1 MTEQN
6 KWSGQL
12 TRQDS
17 IKIIAS
23 ATNHDDPY
31 WENLVDKHYDETSDT
46 MPSIFHVFAALGI
59 TVDEYKEA
67 TGAQNVDWPEQNKQ
81 PPAEA
86 GAAVAWLVTG
96 IETDGTVLIRVPFV
110 KEDEARA
117 LAQAAISKGGYCA
130 SNVTI
135 HPLYTSQ
142 TTATQAAV
150 AAAMRKCAGIAN
162 AWVDV
167 PKQSGQRAKFFHEI
181 RDEILASTPAEATAA
196 LEKICMEVALDVR
209 ALGLEKDGTIHS
221 RDLRAIVTSVIEKR
235 K

>member
-1 MTEQN
+1 MIEQN

-86 GAAVAWLVTG
+86 GEAVAWMWRRDYAGGGFSTELCNTREQAEALLERFTEG
-96 IETDGTVLIRVPFV
+96 GTV
-110 KEDEARA
+110 D
-117 LAQAAISKGGYCA
+117 S
-130 SNVTI
+130 I

-150 AAAMRKCAGIAN
+150 AAAVWQCAEICREVG
-162 AWVDV
+162 
-167 PKQSGQRAKFFHEI
+167 PKH
-181 RDEILASTPAEATAA
+181 ASLMLVSEGFAQAIESSIPAEATAA
-196 LEKICMEVALDVR
+196 LRELLKDTIRAARQYDYASNNWIHTGSLEDIVDRILAEK
-209 ALGLEKDGTIHS
+209 GLK
-221 RDLRAIVTSVIEKR
+221 
-235 K
+235 